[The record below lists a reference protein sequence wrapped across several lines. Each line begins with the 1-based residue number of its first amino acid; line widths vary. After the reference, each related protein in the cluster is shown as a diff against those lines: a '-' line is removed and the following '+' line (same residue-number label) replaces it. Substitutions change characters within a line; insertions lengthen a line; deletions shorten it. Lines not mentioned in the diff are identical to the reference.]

1 MFVNLIRIGIVLIVI
16 GAVILLVANSFL
28 PRVYNVM
35 MGTLSNMTIN
45 IDVYSRYLI
54 PIYIKSPA
62 YIVVLLN
69 NSYPL
74 TIYVFDQ
81 FGHVLSPLSYKQV
94 HNTYLITFQLPEH
107 GNYSLVLFN
116 DNPRPLNVSV
126 LITVVSQ
133 YMVSSALI
141 INAVM
146 DLGIIMFIIG
156 ALLIVVNALFIA
168 RYRLLKTR

>member
-1 MFVNLIRIGIVLIVI
+1 MYVNLIRIGIVLMVI
-16 GAVILLVANSFL
+16 GAAILLVANSFL

-35 MGTLSNMTIN
+35 VNTLSNMTIS

-54 PIYIKSPA
+54 PIYINSPA

-81 FGHVLSPLSYKQV
+81 FGHVLNPLSYEQV
-94 HNTYLITFQLPEH
+94 HNTYLITFRLPEH

-116 DNPRPLNVSV
+116 DNPRPLNVSI

-133 YMVSSALI
+133 YVVSNALVI
-141 INAVM
+141 SAVM
-146 DLGIIMFIIG
+146 DLGIIIFIIG
-156 ALLIVVNALFIA
+156 VALIAINALFVA